1 VDDELSGAP
10 VDGIATL
17 IDVTVGN
24 GSTPGPAVEST
35 AATGAGSMA
44 ERMPNH
50 DRPTATAVTTA
61 HAARYPIDR
70 LTAETLP

>member
-1 VDDELSGAP
+1 VDDEG
-10 VDGIATL
+10 VTGGGIGTV
-17 IDVTVGN
+17 IDVTA
-24 GSTPGPAVEST
+24 GSGGTPGSAVTS
-35 AATGAGSMA
+35 AAAGGAGAIA
-44 ERMPNH
+44 ERSPNH